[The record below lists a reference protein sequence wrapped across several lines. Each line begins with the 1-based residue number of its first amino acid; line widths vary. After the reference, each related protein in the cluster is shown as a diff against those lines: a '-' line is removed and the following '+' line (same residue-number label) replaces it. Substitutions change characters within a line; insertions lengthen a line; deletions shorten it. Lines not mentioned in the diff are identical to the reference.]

1 MPPRSLPL
9 PPPPPTLAPPASE
22 REGEEEAEEVESG
35 SETKRTSASTTS
47 SSRSIGGEEGEGE
60 EEGAEAEAEAVAAA
74 AAASPPGG
82 PGGGAVLPLSP
93 APPPPSSLPSPSS
106 SSSSSLSTCTSAP
119 ATLTT
124 PSAAAAT
131 SRLPAPSCRHAAS
144 DSQPTTA
151 IRRRVSVTP
160 GPSKIRGTRS
170 VGRRPGGSRS
180 LPRPRPSTTAERSPG
195 ASARRRLEG
204 QSHVSPS
211 SVSVAWPLL
220 PSLSSGGSSKMSR
233 VANGGGTPRALAAAS
248 GAKNLAAASRKPTSA
263 ESLGPWTLTAARA
276 LPCGSRDQSTA
287 SREGEGVIRS
297 GGEREEEKEG
307 VFPVSPFSSSS
318 SSSSPISTLPPPPT
332 SFPPPSADGG
342 GGLAERAAALP
353 RGTPGLSSV
362 ADSAGRSTLAL
373 APPSESEA

>member
-93 APPPPSSLPSPSS
+93 APPPPSSMPSP
-106 SSSSSLSTCTSAP
+106 
-119 ATLTT
+119 T

-248 GAKNLAAASRKPTSA
+248 GAKNLAAASRK
-263 ESLGPWTLTAARA
+263 
-276 LPCGSRDQSTA
+276 
-287 SREGEGVIRS
+287 
-297 GGEREEEKEG
+297 
-307 VFPVSPFSSSS
+307 
-318 SSSSPISTLPPPPT
+318 
-332 SFPPPSADGG
+332 
-342 GGLAERAAALP
+342 
-353 RGTPGLSSV
+353 
-362 ADSAGRSTLAL
+362 
-373 APPSESEA
+373 